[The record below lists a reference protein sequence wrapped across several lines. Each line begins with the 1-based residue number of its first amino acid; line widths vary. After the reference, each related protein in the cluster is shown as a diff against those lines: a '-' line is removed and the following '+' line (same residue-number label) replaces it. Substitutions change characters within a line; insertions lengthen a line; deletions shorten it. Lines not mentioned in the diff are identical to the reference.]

1 MIIKKKELAAKA
13 LKVGKG
19 RIKFVNAR
27 LDEIKEAITKQD
39 IKDLVL
45 SGSIIINPIKGRRK
59 NIKRKNRRGIGKI
72 RKKAKKRKQEYVKI
86 TRKLRS
92 HVKIL
97 KKKGVLTKEESKNI
111 RKQIRNKFFKSKS
124 NLKINIEEMKK

>member
-59 NIKRKNRRGIGKI
+59 NIKRKNRPKM
-72 RKKAKKRKQEYVKI
+72 
-86 TRKLRS
+86 
-92 HVKIL
+92 
-97 KKKGVLTKEESKNI
+97 LTKLSDQQCCSLL
-111 RKQIRNKFFKSKS
+111 RK
-124 NLKINIEEMKK
+124 